1 MYILI
6 IYSNM
11 YKIDSFIFLK
21 IFRQKSVLSDNITFQ
36 DGKNLTTF
44 VGCSISESNFVLS
57 KNF

>member
-1 MYILI
+1 MYILFT
-6 IYSNM
+6 YSNM

-21 IFRQKSVLSDNITFQ
+21 IFQQKSVLSDNKTFQ
-36 DGKNLTTF
+36 DEKYLTTF